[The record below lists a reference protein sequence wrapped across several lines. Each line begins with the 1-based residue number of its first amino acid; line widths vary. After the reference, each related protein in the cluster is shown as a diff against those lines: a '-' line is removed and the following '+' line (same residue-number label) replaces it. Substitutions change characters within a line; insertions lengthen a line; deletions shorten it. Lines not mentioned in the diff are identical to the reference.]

1 MSCTIFFNTKY
12 NNTAMKNEDKTYP
25 TSVGKVAI
33 NTLGNTV
40 YDAESRKQCLQHP
53 TMKKVFMQIG
63 KKFKLPDDI
72 VDGLYSILRQN
83 LRMEEESTQRFSR
96 NILLLNVM
104 VSEPF
109 RMNRDNLYDC
119 KGSQYE
125 EGNPLDYRLPES
137 RNCEW
142 AIKNSGNKK
151 LKFNENNEPWK
162 FLDIREKL
170 FIEIKILGEK
180 NYLFDLNSAGY
191 GIRRFNVAEKK
202 KKILYLNNSSFEE
215 MYFDYQNFLEWKG
228 GPNESS
234 WSLALDNTGDS
245 MFFLGH

>member
-1 MSCTIFFNTKY
+1 
-12 NNTAMKNEDKTYP
+12 MKKENQTYP
-25 TSVGKVAI
+25 ILVGNDAI
-33 NTLGNTV
+33 TELGNNIYKADT
-40 YDAESRKQCLQHP
+40 RKQSLHHP
-53 TMKKVFMQIG
+53 RMKKAFIQLG
-63 KKFKLPDDI
+63 KKFQLPDDI
-72 VDGLYSILRQN
+72 VERLYSILRQS
-83 LRMEEESTQRFSR
+83 LRIEEESTQRFSR

-109 RMNRDNLYDC
+109 RKNRDDLYDC

-125 EGNPLDYRLPES
+125 VSNPLDYRLPEK

-151 LKFNENNEPWK
+151 LKFNENNEIWK
-162 FLDIREKL
+162 FLDIREKM

-180 NYLFDLNSAGY
+180 NYLFDLNSVGY
-191 GIRRFNVAEKK
+191 GLRRYNVAEKK

-228 GPNESS
+228 SPNESS
-234 WSLALDNTGDS
+234 WSLALDFSGDE